1 MMQPGKQTRPAVAG
15 NGLCRIGRQGVEG
28 NTEIR
33 DSREKLLLLSRM
45 DKGRRWSDQSQGVG
59 VPWSKLE
66 PQAFLGRQ
74 RQSRQS
80 QQLLAPLR

>member
-28 NTEIR
+28 NTEIG

-45 DKGRRWSDQSQGVG
+45 DKARRWSDQSQRAG

-66 PQAFLGRQ
+66 PQAFLGSRRQ
-74 RQSRQS
+74 RRQS
-80 QQLLAPLR
+80 QQLPAPLR